1 VQCLDTIPLT
11 KPPGSYFLDIKQLG
25 DHMVF
30 LFQQPR
36 ASDSSELNFWVAVG
50 DQVPVSDKIDKLY
63 PSSPAEVDGAEREAL
78 EDRIEMAL
86 QMGLSLDT
94 AYL

>member
-1 VQCLDTIPLT
+1 
-11 KPPGSYFLDIKQLG
+11 
-25 DHMVF
+25 
-30 LFQQPR
+30 
-36 ASDSSELNFWVAVG
+36 VG

>member
-1 VQCLDTIPLT
+1 
-11 KPPGSYFLDIKQLG
+11 
-25 DHMVF
+25 MVF

-36 ASDSSELNFWVAVG
+36 TTDSSELNFWLAVG
-50 DQVPVSDKIDKLY
+50 DQVPVSDKIDKIY